1 MLDASRD
8 EIYKQISN
16 LNHERQVIIIDYL
29 KVLDDTS
36 YNAKGVFQNGI
47 SSNLN
52 LADILDTMRKK
63 ALLLELSVSNSS
75 VNNK

>member
-29 KVLDDTS
+29 KVLDDTL

>member
-1 MLDASRD
+1 MDASRD